1 MGSRIAIL
9 LYFLLVLTTWA
20 VPTSSQNNLLSWQ
33 VVGQIGGPT
42 QGVAV
47 QGSYAYVGVGL
58 RLVVLDV
65 SNPFSL
71 QEVGAT
77 TPFPYFVEDVAVS
90 GNLAYVA
97 AGGAGLRI
105 VDVSNPS
112 HPTEI
117 GAWDSR
123 GYAEGVAVAG
133 NVAFLADGPYGL
145 RLVDVSNPAQPNEI
159 GFAFEMNYAFKVA
172 VDGQYAYIAAAGAGL
187 LIADVSDPRHPVE
200 VGTYDTPGYAYGVA
214 VSGNTVYIAD
224 GWEGLKIVDVTDP
237 KHPVQIGSYKTPG
250 WAFGVTVSGTL
261 AYVADAFKGLR
272 VVDVSDP
279 AHPAEVGAYEPR
291 GDFRSA
297 VVAGPLIYIADRS
310 WGLRIVN
317 GSNPAQPVQLNS
329 YGFMGDAREVAVM
342 GTYAYVASG
351 YYGLRVVDM
360 SDPAHPKEVG
370 SYPTQSYA
378 LSVEVVGNYAYVATG
393 PQSSDRGLHIVDI
406 TDPAQPNLVGFY
418 PISPHQSET
427 GGAVHGMTV
436 RGGIAYIANEH
447 GLLMIDV
454 TNPFAPTWQSSIYLS
469 GVRAATVAVA
479 IGGTMAYVAQRDSG
493 FSIVDIANPNSPGL
507 VGIFQTPGPAEG
519 IAVSEGKAY
528 VAAGWAGLRIVDV
541 SDPAQLREL
550 GSYDTPG
557 WAFGVAESGTLAYIA
572 DGNAGIQIVDVSDPF
587 TPTLVASHNTSG
599 FAYNTRVVGNS
610 TYVAD
615 GEGGLIILE
624 AVPNSVTAS
633 GKPGPRREITEEAGK
648 KFRPYR
654 ARAQVLTN
662 PERPQVLQRNEVKDK
677 ETSRTPDNLSL
688 PRTASTAK
696 PTSVILSTAASS
708 GTGGTCT
715 VTSPMDSG
723 PGTLRRCLEETTTGR
738 TITFDPSAFPPT
750 TPVTIPLSSPLPFIA
765 QSNITIDAS
774 DAGVILDGGWHGDN
788 SGLVITSDGN
798 TIKGLQIMRFP
809 ETGIVIRDGARNN
822 IIGGNRMQGHGPSG
836 EGNVISD
843 NGRSNVSIEGRG
855 TMNNAVIGN
864 HIGTDATGFV
874 ALSGGW
880 GVRLAGG
887 AQYNRIGGTGP
898 GERNVISGYSGHR
911 IGLYD
916 TGTMFNTIIGNYIG
930 TDASGKALLGKGAFC
945 IHIADGAS
953 YNRIGGTNP
962 GEGNL
967 ISGCNEL
974 GIEVGG
980 AESSGNAIIG
990 NYIGTDVSGAVILGI
1005 FGSGIS
1011 IEQGAINNLV
1021 KGNLVSGCSRH
1032 GIAICDSGSSFN
1044 VVIGNLIGTDASGG
1058 IALGNGEAGVI
1069 TAGDVSFNRIGGTA
1083 PEERNIICG
1092 NNSDISL
1099 QAGVGNLVLGNSIGT
1114 DVNGTKRIQNQGGV
1128 TFGESA
1134 RRSFIG
1140 GTTEAERNLI
1150 NGSNGGGIPALGALS
1165 GTKYNFIAGNSIG
1178 TDARGMIA
1186 LGNQNGIDVDGEHNI
1201 IQGNTIAYGSGSGV
1215 SVTHSSYNTI
1225 RRNGI
1230 YSNGGKGI
1238 VLSNNGNNMLSAPVI
1253 TAVNS
1258 TAVSGTACPRCI
1270 LEIFSDAEDEGRVY
1284 EGSTIADASGAF
1296 IFSKGSYL
1304 TGPNVTATA
1313 TDLSGNTSEFSTPIT
1328 VNVFPNVPS
1337 SYWADFDGDG
1347 ATDVAAFHLPT
1358 NQFFTD
1364 YSGNLGQFGWGGS
1377 DSMPLIWDYD
1387 GDGKTDVSIY
1397 HIPTNQWFVNGVG
1410 NLGQYG
1416 WGGDDSVPVPG
1427 DYNGDGR
1434 MERAFYHSPTNQWFV
1449 EGQDP
1454 VTFGWGGADC
1464 IPLPGDYDGDGKT
1477 DMVIY
1482 HLPSNQWFQ
1491 YGVGDLG
1498 QFGWGGADCIP
1509 VPGDYNGDGKTE
1521 IAVYHIPTN
1530 QWFVKGIGN
1539 LGQYGWG
1546 GLESFPIPGDYDG
1559 DGVMERGFYRPSEN
1573 RWFIEGESDF
1583 VWGWGGSDFMPITS
1597 QIAVYNWFRFTL
1609 HKFE

>member
-1 MGSRIAIL
+1 MQYQKIFFVITTILSFIFIVTIPNISIA
-9 LYFLLVLTTWA
+9 
-20 VPTSSQNNLLSWQ
+20 SQNNQ
-33 VVGQIGGPT
+33 VSLRLVGQIGGPT

-47 QGSYAYVGVGL
+47 QGGYAYIGVGL

-65 SNPFSL
+65 SNPPEL
-71 QEVGAT
+71 REVGAT
-77 TPFPYFVEDVAVS
+77 TPFPHFVEDVAVS

-97 AGGAGLRI
+97 AGGAGLRVVNI
-105 VDVSNPS
+105 SDPT
-112 HPTEI
+112 HPTEV

-133 NVAFLADGPYGL
+133 NIVYLADGPYGL
-145 RLVDVSNPAQPNEI
+145 RVVDVSNPTQPTEI
-159 GFAFEMNYAFKVA
+159 GFAFPMNYAFKV
-172 VDGQYAYIAAAGAGL
+172 VVGGPYTYIAAGGAGL
-187 LIADVSDPRHPVE
+187 LVADISDPRHPVE
-200 VGTYDTPGYAYGVA
+200 IGSYDTSGYAYGVA
-214 VSGNTVYIAD
+214 VSVNTVYIAD
-224 GWEGLKIVDVTDP
+224 GWDGVKIVDVTDP

-250 WAFGVTVSGTL
+250 WAFGIAVSGTL

-279 AHPAEVGAYEPR
+279 AHPAEVGTYEPR

-329 YGFMGDAREVAVM
+329 YGFMGNAREVAVM

-370 SYPTQSYA
+370 TYPTQSYA

-406 TDPAQPNLVGFY
+406 TDPARPNLVGFY
-418 PISPHQSET
+418 PISPDQVET
-427 GGAVHGMTV
+427 GGAVRGMTV

-454 TNPFAPTWQSSIYLS
+454 TNPFAPTWQSFIYLS

-528 VAAGWAGLRIVDV
+528 VAAGWAGLCIVDV
-541 SDPAQLREL
+541 SNPGQPREL

-599 FAYNTRVVGNS
+599 FAYNTWVVGS
-610 TYVAD
+610 SIYVAD

-624 AVPNSVTAS
+624 AVPSSVTAS
-633 GKPGPRREITEEAGK
+633 GEPGPRREITEEAGK

-654 ARAQVLTN
+654 ARVQVLNN

-688 PRTASTAK
+688 PRTASPAK
-696 PTSVILSTAASS
+696 PTSVILSTATSS
-708 GTGGTCT
+708 GTGDTCT

-723 PGTLRRCLEETTTGR
+723 PGTLRRCLEEATTGQ
-738 TITFDPSAFPPT
+738 TITFDPSVFPPT
-750 TPVTIPLSSPLPFIA
+750 APVTIPLSSPLPFIA

-774 DAGVILDGGWHGDN
+774 DAGVILDGSWYGDN

-809 ETGIVIRDGARNN
+809 EAGIFIRDGARNN
-822 IIGGNRMQGHGPSG
+822 IIGGNRMRGHGPLG
-836 EGNVISD
+836 EGNVISG

-864 HIGTDATGFV
+864 HIGTDASGFV
-874 ALSGGW
+874 ALVSGGW

-898 GERNVISGYSGHR
+898 GERNVISGYGGHR

-930 TDASGKALLGKGAFC
+930 TDSSGKALLGEGGFC
-945 IHIADGAS
+945 IHITDGAS
-953 YNRIGGTNP
+953 YNRIGGTDL

-967 ISGCNEL
+967 VSGCKEL

-990 NYIGTDVSGAVILGI
+990 NYIGTDVSGAAILGI
-1005 FGSGIS
+1005 FGDGIS

-1044 VVIGNLIGTDASGG
+1044 VIIGNLIGTDASGG

-1069 TAGDVSFNRIGGTA
+1069 TAVGASFNRIGGTA

-1092 NNSDISL
+1092 NNPGISL

-1114 DVNGTKRIQNQGGV
+1114 DVNGTKRIQNQAGV

-1150 NGSNGGGIPALGALS
+1150 NGSNGGGILALS

-1186 LGNQNGIDVDGEHNI
+1186 LGNQNGIEVDGEHNI

-1238 VLSNNGNNMLSAPVI
+1238 VISNNGNNMLSAPVI

-1313 TDLSGNTSEFSTPIT
+1313 TDSDGNTSEFSAPMNISFLIKVEEDNPAIT
-1328 VNVFPNVPS
+1328 YTGTWNTYTSPS
-1337 SYWADFDGDG
+1337 CSGG
-1347 ATDVAAFHLPT
+1347 AMK
-1358 NQFFTD
+1358 
-1364 YSGNLGQFGWGGS
+1364 YSGQKGAKAEFSFTGTGIKWIVTKAKMMGKAKVYLDGGYMGLVDLYSSSPKYQVVLQKAGLAPGNHTLRLEFSGQKNLRATGYYINIDAFE
-1377 DSMPLIWDYD
+1377 
-1387 GDGKTDVSIY
+1387 V
-1397 HIPTNQWFVNGVG
+1397 IP
-1410 NLGQYG
+1410 
-1416 WGGDDSVPVPG
+1416 
-1427 DYNGDGR
+1427 
-1434 MERAFYHSPTNQWFV
+1434 
-1449 EGQDP
+1449 
-1454 VTFGWGGADC
+1454 
-1464 IPLPGDYDGDGKT
+1464 
-1477 DMVIY
+1477 
-1482 HLPSNQWFQ
+1482 
-1491 YGVGDLG
+1491 
-1498 QFGWGGADCIP
+1498 
-1509 VPGDYNGDGKTE
+1509 
-1521 IAVYHIPTN
+1521 
-1530 QWFVKGIGN
+1530 
-1539 LGQYGWG
+1539 
-1546 GLESFPIPGDYDG
+1546 
-1559 DGVMERGFYRPSEN
+1559 
-1573 RWFIEGESDF
+1573 
-1583 VWGWGGSDFMPITS
+1583 
-1597 QIAVYNWFRFTL
+1597 
-1609 HKFE
+1609 